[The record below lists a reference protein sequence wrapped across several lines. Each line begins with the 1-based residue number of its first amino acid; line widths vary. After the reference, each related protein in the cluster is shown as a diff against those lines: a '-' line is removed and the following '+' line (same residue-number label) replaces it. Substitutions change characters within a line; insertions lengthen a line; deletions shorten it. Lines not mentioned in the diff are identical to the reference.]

1 MRRQPPRALVIDLG
15 VLRHGATPPPEA
27 LVWAL
32 QRAAYAGEITH
43 DEWIAAVPG
52 AEWPS
57 GPGTVDDGVLGLV
70 ADVRAAGIA
79 VALAANATDRLPAD
93 LAALGVDEA
102 FDAVVNSS
110 VLGIHKPAP
119 EFFAGV
125 CQAVGTAPGWTMYVD
140 TDDRVIRAAR
150 AAKLLA
156 YRWTGPS
163 GLPYLRAALGLT

>member
-1 MRRQPPRALVIDLG
+1 MRRQPPRSLVIDLG

-32 QRAAYAGEITH
+32 QRAAYAGEISH
-43 DEWIAAVPG
+43 DEWVAAVPD
-52 AEWPS
+52 ADWPT
-57 GPGTVDDGVLGLV
+57 GPGTVDADVLALV
-70 ADVRAAGIA
+70 ADVRAAGTP
-79 VALAANATDRLPAD
+79 VALAANGTDRLPAD
-93 LAALGVDEA
+93 LTALGLDEA
-102 FDAVVNSS
+102 FDVIVNSS

-156 YRWTGPS
+156 YRWSGPS
-163 GLPYLRAALGLT
+163 GSAYLRAALGLR